1 MQALAGLC
9 LLLFVVV
16 SSVTGLRVLL
26 LARRSRG
33 VPELLMGSGM
43 VSIAALGYPASLAAG
58 FGGSVGDLNLPLY
71 AIGSFLTQLGVA
83 LIYAFTWQVFRP
95 GAGWAK
101 ALVAAGSAIMLA
113 SLVGTAAALAGAAPE
128 TLSHIAARSWLGVAM
143 VGYTSGFLW
152 TAVEGVV
159 HYRSALR
166 RVAFGLADPVVANRF
181 LLWGVFGLMATGINF
196 ASALGNW
203 MGIDPSRSPV
213 VLVPMGVLGAGASL
227 AMSLAF
233 FPPARY
239 LAWLRGGAQA

>member
-9 LLLFVVV
+9 LLLFVAV
-16 SSVTGLRVLL
+16 STLVGLRVLL
-26 LARRSRG
+26 LARRTRG
-33 VPELLMGSGM
+33 VPELLMGAGM
-43 VSIAALGYPASLAAG
+43 VLIAAVGYPATMLAG
-58 FGGSVGDLNLPLY
+58 FGGPAGAMNLPLY
-71 AIGSFLTQLGVA
+71 VLGSFVTQFGIA

-95 GAGWAK
+95 AEGWAK
-101 ALVAAGSAIMLA
+101 ALLAAGSALMLL
-113 SLVGTAAALAGAAPE
+113 SLVQTATSIARAEP
-128 TLSHIAARSWLGVAM
+128 TIPSYIAAREWLGLGM
-143 VGYTSGFLW
+143 IGYTAGFLW
-152 TAVEGVV
+152 TAVEGLV

-181 LLWGVFGLMATGINF
+181 LLWALFGLMAVGINF

-213 VLVPMGVLGAGASL
+213 VLVPMGVLGGIASV

-239 LAWLRGGAQA
+239 LGWLRGNAKA

>member
-9 LLLFVVV
+9 LLLFVAV
-16 SSVTGLRVLL
+16 SSLVGLRVLL
-26 LARRSRG
+26 LARRTRG
-33 VPELLMGSGM
+33 VPELLMGTGM
-43 VSIAALGYPASLAAG
+43 VSIAALGYPATLLAG
-58 FGGSVGDLNLPLY
+58 FGGPSGEVSLPLY
-71 AIGSFLTQLGVA
+71 GLGSLLTQFGVA

-95 GAGWAK
+95 AAGWAK
-101 ALVAAGSAIMLA
+101 GMVAAGSAVMLWSLVATLLAIARAEPSTPSYLA
-113 SLVGTAAALAGAAPE
+113 SRE
-128 TLSHIAARSWLGVAM
+128 WLGVGM
-143 VGYTSGFLW
+143 VGYTAGFLW
-152 TAVEGVV
+152 TAIEGLV
-159 HYRSALR
+159 HHRSALR

-213 VLVPMGVLGAGASL
+213 VLVPMGVLGALASI

-239 LAWLRGGAQA
+239 LGWVRGGAKD

>member
-16 SSVTGLRVLL
+16 ASGVGVRVLL

-33 VPELLMGSGM
+33 VPELLMGCGM
-43 VSIAALGYPASLAAG
+43 VSIAALGYPATLVAG
-58 FGGSVGDLNLPLY
+58 FGGTVAALNLPLY
-71 AIGSFLTQLGVA
+71 LAGSFLTQLGVA

-95 GAGWAK
+95 AAGWAK
-101 ALVAAGSAIMLA
+101 GLLAAGSAILLA
-113 SLVGTAAALAGAAPE
+113 SLCGTGAALAGAAPE
-128 TLSHIAARSWLGVAM
+128 TLSHIAARSWLGIGM
-143 VGYTSGFLW
+143 VGYTAGFLW
-152 TAVEGVV
+152 TAIEGLV

-166 RVAFGLADPVVANRF
+166 RLAFGLADPVVANRF

-213 VLVPMGVLGAGASL
+213 VLVPMGVLGAGASV

-239 LAWLRGGAQA
+239 LAWLRAGAKA